1 MRCGCALPGRALA
14 SPLLGLIRQI
24 PDPGIDGSLD
34 CVCVLRRIVLGR
46 LKSGARIEKDILL
59 IARKTVRYPSSISHD
74 EAMVKELR
82 ENPEFAAEY
91 LKAALEDSEEPA
103 VLAIAVGRVA
113 KAQKSTTRTPHK
125 R

>member
-1 MRCGCALPGRALA
+1 
-14 SPLLGLIRQI
+14 
-24 PDPGIDGSLD
+24 
-34 CVCVLRRIVLGR
+34 LGR

>member
-1 MRCGCALPGRALA
+1 
-14 SPLLGLIRQI
+14 
-24 PDPGIDGSLD
+24 
-34 CVCVLRRIVLGR
+34 
-46 LKSGARIEKDILL
+46 
-59 IARKTVRYPSSISHD
+59 
-74 EAMVKELR
+74 MVKELR